1 MTRLKQM
8 KIAICAAVTA
18 LWSFGLSSVLAQ
30 DETPPTASAAVQ
42 AALLEAHDLLD
53 EDKLNEAL
61 AHLDQI
67 ETEHAYDRA
76 MIEQVRGFTYFSMQE
91 HEASIAAFQAAM
103 ATGGLTEAQTQDFE
117 YTVLQVSIASGDRD
131 AILRALHE
139 AQTPEQPESAFN
151 TKLFAQAHMELE
163 AYETALGYAQRA
175 RALHGRPD
183 TFLDRM
189 VRYLEVRT
197 SEDN

>member
-1 MTRLKQM
+1 MVRIDHAKMVVLLS
-8 KIAICAAVTA
+8 ILVV
-18 LWSFGLSSVLAQ
+18 WSFGLSSVLAQ
-30 DETPPTASAAVQ
+30 DEAPPSVSAAVQ

-53 EDKLNEAL
+53 EEKLEEAL
-61 AHLDQI
+61 AYLDQI
-67 ETEHAYDRA
+67 ETEHAYDQA

-91 HEASIAAFQAAM
+91 HAASIAAFQAAM

-131 AILRALHE
+131 AILRALQE

-189 VRYLEVRT
+189 VRYLEVLT
-197 SEDN
+197 SEDR